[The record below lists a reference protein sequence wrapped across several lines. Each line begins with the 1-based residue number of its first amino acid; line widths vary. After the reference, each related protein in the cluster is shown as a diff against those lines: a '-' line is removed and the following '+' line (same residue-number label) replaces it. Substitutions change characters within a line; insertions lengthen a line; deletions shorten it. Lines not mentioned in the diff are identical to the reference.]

1 MYNRPHR
8 IEFLFPP
15 ERRHLYLRPLGPG
28 TRSVFLPG
36 ENRAPLANSCSQDAC
51 DLLVPGQARPKDCA
65 FLSGRRDFFPRPL
78 GPGTSSS
85 FPLIENRAAATDF
98 GVPDTK
104 VLAQICHTR
113 LSPTSKLPFFVG
125 AGGFEPP
132 ASWSRKLL
140 HSRNAAILGQF
151 SKFELHRVHR
161 ISQTVHNL
169 LTLTGGPIATTFAG
183 DSVSRASLVDQ
194 CSQTIEIARAFLIV
208 TERRGTRARRVQGAN

>member
-1 MYNRPHR
+1 M
-8 IEFLFPP
+8 
-15 ERRHLYLRPLGPG
+15 
-28 TRSVFLPG
+28 
-36 ENRAPLANSCSQDAC
+36 
-51 DLLVPGQARPKDCA
+51 
-65 FLSGRRDFFPRPL
+65 RPL

-140 HSRNAAILGQF
+140 HSRNAAISGQF
-151 SKFELHRVHR
+151 SKFELHGVHR

-169 LTLTGGPIATTFAG
+169 LTLTGGQIAVNLPHG
-183 DSVSRASLVDQ
+183 DPHGNRAIKDGK
-194 CSQTIEIARAFLIV
+194 TYEIKTPAA
-208 TERRGTRARRVQGAN
+208 

>member
-1 MYNRPHR
+1 MRPVYNRPHR

-132 ASWSRKLL
+132 ASWSRKKMGP
-140 HSRNAAILGQF
+140 SFRRKSGG
-151 SKFELHRVHR
+151 FEAKRVHTAH
-161 ISQTVHNL
+161 TVHE
-169 LTLTGGPIATTFAG
+169 
-183 DSVSRASLVDQ
+183 VSKKLA
-194 CSQTIEIARAFLIV
+194 
-208 TERRGTRARRVQGAN
+208 

>member
-1 MYNRPHR
+1 MEKWTLIGPKSKQNGYTANRSSSKKSPA
-8 IEFLFPP
+8 LN
-15 ERRHLYLRPLGPG
+15 LMKTGPYAL
-28 TRSVFLPG
+28 TTKVNCRY
-36 ENRAPLANSCSQDAC
+36 
-51 DLLVPGQARPKDCA
+51 LLVPGQARQKNCA

-98 GVPDTK
+98 GVSGTK

-113 LSPTSKLPFFVG
+113 LSPTSKLLFFVG

-183 DSVSRASLVDQ
+183 DPVSRASLVDQ